1 MDGETFRE
9 YGHAIVDWIA
19 EYMETVEEYPVLAK
33 VEPGEI
39 AAQLPRTPPEEP
51 EEMDAIFADF
61 KQILLPGITH
71 WQHPSFFAYF
81 PANNSGPSVLAEFL
95 TAALGAQCMVW
106 QTSPAATELE
116 EVVME
121 WLRQLLG
128 LPEGFTGVI
137 QDTASTS
144 TLCALLCARERVT
157 KFAVNKHGFMNG
169 STGRLIVYTSEESHS
184 SVEKG
189 VKIAGF
195 GKDHLCLIPSGADL
209 AMIPGE
215 LEKAIESDKSK
226 GRLPCCV
233 VATVGTTSSTA
244 MDQLRPIGEI
254 CRRHNL
260 WLHVDAAM
268 AGTAAILPEMRH
280 ILDGI
285 EFADSFVFNPH
296 KWLFTNFD
304 CSAYFCQDPQAL
316 TSTFE
321 IMPEYL
327 KTDADRQVKNFRDWG
342 IPLGRRF
349 RALKLWFV
357 IRNFGT
363 KGIQQRIRNH
373 IALAKELESWIRE
386 DPSFE
391 VMAPVSINL
400 VCFRYHPKEQSLN
413 EEELEGINKALMDK
427 LNRSGKMFLTHTK
440 LKGKFSLRL
449 CVGQTNTNR
458 GHVVKAWEMITA
470 AVSNLSVNSAK

>member
-1 MDGETFRE
+1 MDRKSFRKHG
-9 YGHAIVDWIA
+9 YAVVDWIA
-19 EYMETVEEYPVLAK
+19 DYMEHIEEYPVLAQ

-39 AAQLPRTPPEEP
+39 MDRLPKRPPVEP
-51 EEMDAIFADF
+51 EEMEAIFNDF
-61 KQILLPGITH
+61 KGILLPGMTH

-81 PANNSGPSVLAEFL
+81 PANTSEPSILAEFL

-121 WLRQLLG
+121 WLRQILG

-144 TLCALLCARERVT
+144 TLCALLCARERST
-157 KFAVNKHGFMNG
+157 SFAINRHGFRNG
-169 STGRLIVYTSEESHS
+169 SSQSLIVYTSEEAHS

-195 GKDHLCLIPSGADL
+195 GKDNLRLIPSGADF
-209 AMIPGE
+209 AMIPAE
-215 LEKAIESDKSK
+215 LKQAINADKK
-226 GRLPCCV
+226 DGHVPCCV
-233 VATVGTTSSTA
+233 VATVGTTSSTS
-244 MDQLRPIGEI
+244 MDPLRPIGEI
-254 CRRHNL
+254 CDHHGV

-268 AGTAAILPEMRH
+268 AGTAAMLPEMRY
-280 ILDGI
+280 IFDGI

-296 KWLFTNFD
+296 KWMFTNFD
-304 CSAYFCQDPQAL
+304 CSAYFCKDPKAL

-321 IMPEYL
+321 ILPEYL

-357 IRNFGT
+357 IRSFGI
-363 KGIQQRIRNH
+363 KGLQEKVRAHIQ
-373 IALAKELESWIRE
+373 LAKEFESWIRE
-386 DPSFE
+386 DPQFE
-391 VMAPVSINL
+391 VTAPVTINL
-400 VCFRYHPKEQSLN
+400 VCFRYNPSHRNFS
-413 EEELEGINKALMDK
+413 EEELEQINKALMDE
-427 LNRSGKMFLTHTK
+427 LNRSGKMFITHTK
-440 LKGKFSLRL
+440 LKGKFTLRL
-449 CVGQTNTNR
+449 SIGQTNTTR
-458 GHVVKAWEMITA
+458 EHVQKAWDQIRA
-470 AVSNLSVNSAK
+470 SVNDI